1 MECDTNATS
10 STTLNDFN
18 DWNALMNENDWN
30 FILPSP
36 VIDDDEENLFFAK
49 EETQTAEEIENDT
62 M

>member
-1 MECDTNATS
+1 
-10 STTLNDFN
+10 
-18 DWNALMNENDWN
+18 MNENDWN

>member
-1 MECDTNATS
+1 
-10 STTLNDFN
+10 
-18 DWNALMNENDWN
+18 MNENDWN

-36 VIDDDEENLFFAK
+36 VIDDDEENLFFAN